1 MYMYMYIK
9 LQFKTYAYKIK
20 RIKSDKNRHAI
31 QSGIKW
37 IILWEIKCVHKIE
50 KGGEMFRDW

>member
-1 MYMYMYIK
+1 MHIN
-9 LQFKTYAYKIK
+9 LSEL
-20 RIKSDKNRHAI
+20 KSDKNRHAI
-31 QSGIKW
+31 QSSIKW